1 MTKLLSIG
9 NNQKLDKSIAVFNLP
24 LGITCPGHTAF
35 CEKVCYAKKAERI
48 YKGARDMRAR
58 NLIAAKRPDFK
69 AVMIAELKQLK
80 NVKLLRHCEA
90 GDFFDQ
96 TYLDNWFDIAREFP
110 GITFLAYTKSFM
122 LDFKNKPDNFQ
133 IIFSVDK
140 TTTLKVPVTGWARFA
155 YTVSKGEA
163 VPVMYK
169 HTCNKKIKQNGKV
182 VEMDKHYCGAAC
194 RKCWNKG
201 ISHIFFSQH

>member
-24 LGITCPGHTAF
+24 SGITCPGHTAF
-35 CEKVCYAKKAERI
+35 CEKVCYAKKSERI

-80 NVKLLRHCEA
+80 NVKMLRHCEA

-110 GITFLAYTKSFM
+110 NIRFLAYTKSFM
-122 LDFKNKPDNFQ
+122 LDFSKQPDNFS
-133 IIFSVDK
+133 ILLSLDS
-140 TTTLKVPVTGWARFA
+140 TTTLTPPKLKKMRFD
-155 YTVSKGEA
+155 YTIAKGEA
-163 VPVMYK
+163 LVKQGYK
-169 HTCNKKIKQNGKV
+169 YTCNQITKNGKL
-182 VEMDKHYCGAAC
+182 DKHYCGRSC
-194 RKCWNKG
+194 LRCWHNAIDK
-201 ISHIFFSQH
+201 IYFAQH